1 MPGGLLVV
9 FHGLSHSV
17 LPIKVLAV
25 SFILQIREP
34 RAESAK
40 THGAAHW

>member
-1 MPGGLLVV
+1 MPGGLSGV

-17 LPIKVLAV
+17 LPIKLLAV
-25 SFILQIREP
+25 SFILQVRKL
-34 RAESAK
+34 RADCAK